1 MGFEESFLLFLPKT
15 VSRDSNAFDYSVAIP
30 IEVRI
35 PHSLHSWSN
44 LCFQIR
50 REMKPAKIAD
60 FGITEEFGYLPAH
73 APALALS
80 AGNEEW
86 DQFGRDIPKLLMGT
100 NFRSRVKA
108 LPEFNINKLNG
119 EAEIQRAMLILSYI
133 GQSYQWSEN
142 NPATVMPAN
151 LAIPWHQVGK
161 LVGRPPILSYQSYAS
176 DNWRRFDASGPIECG
191 NIGLLQCFLGGQDE
205 EWFILIHI
213 EIEKKA
219 GKALKAIED
228 AQNAVSE
235 NDADQLEVAL
245 TNLRSALAAMYEV
258 LGRMP
263 ERCDPY
269 IYFHRVRPYIF
280 GWRNN
285 PSLPDGVIYEGVD
298 EYQGVGQK
306 FRGETGA
313 QSAIIPAMD
322 AVLGIDHERDE
333 LREYLMEMRMYMP
346 PRHVAF
352 IEAVEAGPSVR
363 NFVTMAQRLSL
374 TTVFNDCVE
383 LVANFRAMHLEYAG
397 TYIHAQAQATPGN
410 PSAVGTGGTPF
421 MTYLRKHRDETKT
434 QTLP

>member
-1 MGFEESFLLFLPKT
+1 
-15 VSRDSNAFDYSVAIP
+15 
-30 IEVRI
+30 
-35 PHSLHSWSN
+35 
-44 LCFQIR
+44 
-50 REMKPAKIAD
+50 MKPAKIAD
-60 FGITEEFGYLPAH
+60 FGITEEFGYLPTYDPAH
-73 APALALS
+73 SLS

-86 DQFGRDIPKLLMGT
+86 DQFGKDLPKLLMGT

-108 LPEFNINKLNG
+108 LPKFNIEKLSG
-119 EAEIQRAMLILSYI
+119 EAEVQRAMLILSYI
-133 GQSYQWSEN
+133 GQAYQWSEN
-142 NPATVMPAN
+142 TAAHIIPSN
-151 LAIPWHQVGK
+151 LALPWYEVGK

-176 DNWRRFDASGPIECG
+176 DNWRRFDKDGDIACG

-228 AQNAVSE
+228 AQHAVLE
-235 NDADQLEVAL
+235 NDAERVEAAL
-245 TNLRSALAAMYEV
+245 IKLRNALAAMYEV

-298 EYQGVGQK
+298 EYKGVGQN

-322 AVLGIDHERDE
+322 GILGIEHERDE
-333 LREYLMEMRMYMP
+333 LREYLMEMRTYMP
-346 PRHVAF
+346 PKHVAF

-363 NFVTMAQRLSL
+363 NFAVSAKRSSL
-374 TTVFNDCVE
+374 TNVFNESVE
-383 LVANFRAMHLEYAG
+383 LVAKFRAMHLEYAG

-421 MTYLRKHRDETKT
+421 MTYLRKHRDETKV
-434 QTLP
+434 QTI

>member
-1 MGFEESFLLFLPKT
+1 
-15 VSRDSNAFDYSVAIP
+15 
-30 IEVRI
+30 
-35 PHSLHSWSN
+35 
-44 LCFQIR
+44 
-50 REMKPAKIAD
+50 MKAVKISD
-60 FGITEEFGYLPAH
+60 FGITEEFGYLPAYE
-73 APALALS
+73 PAQSLS

-86 DQFGRDIPKLLMGT
+86 DQYGKDLPKLLMGT
-100 NFRSRVKA
+100 NFRARVRA
-108 LPEFNINKLNG
+108 LPSFNVAALKG
-119 EAEIQRAMLILSYI
+119 EAEIQRAMLVLSYI
-133 GQSYQWSEN
+133 GQAYQWSEN
-142 NPATVMPAN
+142 SAATLMPSN
-151 LAIPWHQVGK
+151 LAKPWFEVGK

-176 DNWRRFDASGPIECG
+176 DNWRRFDKSGPIACG

-228 AQNAVSE
+228 AQAAVVG
-235 NDADQLEVAL
+235 NDADQVESAL
-245 TNLRSALAAMYEV
+245 TNLRASLAAMYAV
-258 LGRMP
+258 LDRMP

-298 EYQGVGQK
+298 EYKGIGQK

-322 AVLGIDHERDE
+322 GVLGIEHERDE
-333 LREYLMEMRMYMP
+333 LREYLMEMRTYMP
-346 PRHVAF
+346 PKHVAF

-363 NFVTMAQRLSL
+363 NFVISAQCSSL
-374 TTVFNDCVE
+374 TSVFNECVE

-397 TYIHAQAQATPGN
+397 RYIHAQAQATPGN

-421 MTYLRKHRDETKT
+421 MTYLRKHRDETKK
-434 QTLP
+434 QTL

>member
-1 MGFEESFLLFLPKT
+1 
-15 VSRDSNAFDYSVAIP
+15 
-30 IEVRI
+30 
-35 PHSLHSWSN
+35 
-44 LCFQIR
+44 
-50 REMKPAKIAD
+50 MKPAKIAD
-60 FGITEEFGYLPAH
+60 FGITEEFGYLPTYD
-73 APALALS
+73 PAQSLS

-86 DQFGRDIPKLLMGT
+86 DQFGKDLPKLLMGT
-100 NFRSRVKA
+100 SFRSRVKA
-108 LPEFNINKLNG
+108 LPKFNIEKLSG
-119 EAEIQRAMLILSYI
+119 EAEVQRAMLILSYI
-133 GQSYQWSEN
+133 GQAYQWSEN
-142 NPATVMPAN
+142 TAAHVMPAN
-151 LAIPWHQVGK
+151 LAMPWYEVGK

-176 DNWRRFDASGPIECG
+176 DNWRRFDKGGDIACG

-228 AQNAVSE
+228 AQHAVLE
-235 NDADQLEVAL
+235 NDAERVETAL
-245 TNLRSALAAMYEV
+245 IKLRNALAAMYEV

-298 EYQGVGQK
+298 EYKGVGQN

-322 AVLGIDHERDE
+322 GILGIEHERDE
-333 LREYLMEMRMYMP
+333 LREYLMEMRTYMP
-346 PRHVAF
+346 PKHVAF

-363 NFVTMAQRLSL
+363 NFAISAKRSSL
-374 TTVFNDCVE
+374 TNVFNESVE
-383 LVANFRAMHLEYAG
+383 LVAKFRAMHLEYAG

-421 MTYLRKHRDETKT
+421 MTYLRKHRDETKV
-434 QTLP
+434 QTI

>member
-1 MGFEESFLLFLPKT
+1 
-15 VSRDSNAFDYSVAIP
+15 
-30 IEVRI
+30 
-35 PHSLHSWSN
+35 
-44 LCFQIR
+44 
-50 REMKPAKIAD
+50 MKPAKIAD
-60 FGITEEFGYLPAH
+60 YGITEEFGYLPSYD
-73 APALALS
+73 PAQSLS

-86 DQFGRDIPKLLMGT
+86 DQFGKDLPKLLMGSD
-100 NFRSRVKA
+100 FRKRVNS
-108 LPEFNINKLNG
+108 LPKFNIDKLNG
-119 EAEIQRAMLILSYI
+119 EAEIQRAMLVLSYI
-133 GQSYQWSEN
+133 GQAYQWSDN
-142 NPATVMPAN
+142 KAATVMPQV
-151 LAIPWHQVGK
+151 LAKPWYEVGK

-176 DNWRRFDASGPIECG
+176 DNWRRFDKSGAIECG

-213 EIEKKA
+213 DIEKKA
-219 GKALKAIED
+219 GKALKAIEQAQEAVVAQD
-228 AQNAVSE
+228 AEKVEA
-235 NDADQLEVAL
+235 AL
-245 TNLRSALAAMYEV
+245 IKMRAALSSMYEV

-285 PSLPDGVIYEGVD
+285 PSLPNGVVYEGVD
-298 EYQGVGQK
+298 EYKGVGQK

-322 AVLGIDHERDE
+322 GVLGIEHEKDE
-333 LREYLMEMRMYMP
+333 LREYLMEMRTYMP
-346 PRHVAF
+346 PKHVAF

-363 NFVTMAQRLSL
+363 NFVTTIKRSSL
-374 TTVFNDCVE
+374 TQVFNDCIE

-421 MTYLRKHRDETKT
+421 MIYLRKHRDETKK
-434 QTLP
+434 QTV

>member
-1 MGFEESFLLFLPKT
+1 
-15 VSRDSNAFDYSVAIP
+15 
-30 IEVRI
+30 
-35 PHSLHSWSN
+35 
-44 LCFQIR
+44 
-50 REMKPAKIAD
+50 MKAVKISD
-60 FGITEEFGYLPAH
+60 FGITEEFGYLPAYE
-73 APALALS
+73 PAQSLS

-86 DQFGRDIPKLLMGT
+86 DQYGKDLPKLLMGT
-100 NFRSRVKA
+100 NFRARVRA
-108 LPEFNINKLNG
+108 LPSFNVAALKG
-119 EAEIQRAMLILSYI
+119 EAEIQRAMLVLSYI
-133 GQSYQWSEN
+133 GQAYQWSEN
-142 NPATVMPAN
+142 SAATLMPSN
-151 LAIPWHQVGK
+151 LAKPWFEVGK

-176 DNWRRFDASGPIECG
+176 DNWRRFDKSGPIECG

-228 AQNAVSE
+228 AQAAVVG
-235 NDADQLEVAL
+235 NDADQVENAL
-245 TNLRSALAAMYEV
+245 TNLRTALAAMYAV
-258 LGRMP
+258 LDRMP

-298 EYQGVGQK
+298 EYKGIGQK

-322 AVLGIDHERDE
+322 GVLGIEHERDE
-333 LREYLMEMRMYMP
+333 LREYLMEMRTYMP
-346 PRHVAF
+346 PQHVAF

-363 NFVTMAQRLSL
+363 NFVTSTQRSSL
-374 TTVFNDCVE
+374 TSVFNECVE
-383 LVANFRAMHLEYAG
+383 LVTNFRAMHLEYAG
-397 TYIHAQAQATPGN
+397 RYIHAQAQATPGN

-421 MTYLRKHRDETKT
+421 MTYLRKHRDETKK
-434 QTLP
+434 QTL

>member
-1 MGFEESFLLFLPKT
+1 MGFEESFLLFFPETL
-15 VSRDSNAFDYSVAIP
+15 SRDSNAFDYSVATP

-35 PHSLHSWSN
+35 PHSLHSWPH
-44 LCFQIR
+44 LCFQIGR
-50 REMKPAKIAD
+50 DMKPAKIAD

-176 DNWRRFDASGPIECG
+176 DNWRRFDAAGPIACG

-228 AQNAVSE
+228 AQSAVSKD
-235 NDADQLEVAL
+235 DADLLEVAL
-245 TNLRSALAAMYEV
+245 DNLRSALAAMYEV

-346 PRHVAF
+346 PKHVAF

-363 NFVTMAQRLSL
+363 NFVAIAKRAPL

-421 MTYLRKHRDETKT
+421 MTYLRKHRDETKK

>member
-15 VSRDSNAFDYSVAIP
+15 VSLDSNAFDYSVATP

-35 PHSLHSWSN
+35 PHSLHSWPN

-142 NPATVMPAN
+142 NPATLMPAN

-346 PRHVAF
+346 PKHVAF
-352 IEAVEAGPSVR
+352 IEAVETGPSVR
-363 NFVTMAQRLSL
+363 NFVAIAKRAPL

>member
-15 VSRDSNAFDYSVAIP
+15 VCLDSSAIDYSVATP

-35 PHSLHSWSN
+35 PHSLHSWPH

-322 AVLGIDHERDE
+322 AVLGIDHEKDE

-346 PRHVAF
+346 PKHVAF

-363 NFVTMAQRLSL
+363 NFVTIAKRASL

>member
-1 MGFEESFLLFLPKT
+1 
-15 VSRDSNAFDYSVAIP
+15 
-30 IEVRI
+30 
-35 PHSLHSWSN
+35 
-44 LCFQIR
+44 
-50 REMKPAKIAD
+50 MKPAKIAD

-108 LPEFNINKLNG
+108 LPEFNIDKLNG

-142 NPATVMPAN
+142 SPATVIPAN

-228 AQNAVSE
+228 AQSAVSKD
-235 NDADQLEVAL
+235 DADQLEVAL

-285 PSLPDGVIYEGVD
+285 PSLPNGVIYEGVD

-333 LREYLMEMRMYMP
+333 LREYLMEMRIYMP

-352 IEAVEAGPSVR
+352 MEAVETGPSVR
-363 NFVTMAQRLSL
+363 NFVSMAKRASL
-374 TTVFNDCVE
+374 TAVFNDCVE

-421 MTYLRKHRDETKT
+421 MTYLRKHRDETKI

>member
-1 MGFEESFLLFLPKT
+1 
-15 VSRDSNAFDYSVAIP
+15 
-30 IEVRI
+30 
-35 PHSLHSWSN
+35 
-44 LCFQIR
+44 
-50 REMKPAKIAD
+50 MKPAKIAD
-60 FGITEEFGYLPAH
+60 YGITEEFGYLPSYD
-73 APALALS
+73 PAQSLS

-86 DQFGRDIPKLLMGT
+86 DQFGKDLPKLLMGSD
-100 NFRSRVKA
+100 FRKRVNS
-108 LPEFNINKLNG
+108 LPKFNVDKLNG
-119 EAEIQRAMLILSYI
+119 EAEIQRAMLVLSYI
-133 GQSYQWSEN
+133 GQAYQWSDN
-142 NPATVMPAN
+142 KAATVMPQV
-151 LAIPWHQVGK
+151 LAKPWYEVGK

-176 DNWRRFDASGPIECG
+176 DNWRRFDKSGAIECG

-213 EIEKKA
+213 DIEKKA
-219 GKALKAIED
+219 GKALKAIEQAQEAVVAQD
-228 AQNAVSE
+228 AEKVEA
-235 NDADQLEVAL
+235 AL
-245 TNLRSALAAMYEV
+245 IKMRAALSSMYEV

-285 PSLPDGVIYEGVD
+285 PSLPDGVVYEGVD
-298 EYQGVGQK
+298 EYKGVGQK

-322 AVLGIDHERDE
+322 GVLGIEHEKDE
-333 LREYLMEMRMYMP
+333 LREYLMEMRTYMP
-346 PRHVAF
+346 PKHVAF

-363 NFVTMAQRLSL
+363 NFVTTIKRSSL
-374 TTVFNDCVE
+374 TQVFNDCIE

-421 MTYLRKHRDETKT
+421 MIYLRKHRDETKK
-434 QTLP
+434 QTV

>member
-1 MGFEESFLLFLPKT
+1 
-15 VSRDSNAFDYSVAIP
+15 
-30 IEVRI
+30 
-35 PHSLHSWSN
+35 
-44 LCFQIR
+44 
-50 REMKPAKIAD
+50 MKAVKISD
-60 FGITEEFGYLPAH
+60 FGITEEFGYLPAYE
-73 APALALS
+73 PAQSLS

-86 DQFGRDIPKLLMGT
+86 DQYGKDLPKLLMGT
-100 NFRSRVKA
+100 NFRARVRA
-108 LPEFNINKLNG
+108 LPSFNVAALKG
-119 EAEIQRAMLILSYI
+119 EAEIQRAMLVLSYI
-133 GQSYQWSEN
+133 GQAYQWSEN
-142 NPATVMPAN
+142 SAATLMPSN
-151 LAIPWHQVGK
+151 LAKPWFEVGK

-176 DNWRRFDASGPIECG
+176 DNWRRFDKSGPIACG

-228 AQNAVSE
+228 AQAAVVG
-235 NDADQLEVAL
+235 NDADQVENAL
-245 TNLRSALAAMYEV
+245 TNLRTALAAMYAV
-258 LGRMP
+258 LDRMP

-298 EYQGVGQK
+298 EYKGIGQK

-322 AVLGIDHERDE
+322 GVLGIEHERDE
-333 LREYLMEMRMYMP
+333 LREYLMEMRTYMP
-346 PRHVAF
+346 PKHVAF

-363 NFVTMAQRLSL
+363 NFVISAQRSSL
-374 TTVFNDCVE
+374 TSVFNECVE

-397 TYIHAQAQATPGN
+397 RYIHAQAQATPGN

-421 MTYLRKHRDETKT
+421 MTYLRKHRDETKK
-434 QTLP
+434 QTL

>member
-1 MGFEESFLLFLPKT
+1 M
-15 VSRDSNAFDYSVAIP
+15 RSV
-30 IEVRI
+30 
-35 PHSLHSWSN
+35 
-44 LCFQIR
+44 
-50 REMKPAKIAD
+50 KISD
-60 FGITEEFGYLPAH
+60 FGITEEFGYLPAYE
-73 APALALS
+73 PAQSLS

-86 DQFGRDIPKLLMGT
+86 DQCGKDLPKLLMGT
-100 NFRSRVKA
+100 NFRARIRA
-108 LPEFNINKLNG
+108 LPSFNVAALKG
-119 EAEIQRAMLILSYI
+119 EAEIQRAMLVLSYI
-133 GQSYQWSEN
+133 GQAYQWSESSAAMLI
-142 NPATVMPAN
+142 PSN
-151 LAIPWHQVGK
+151 LAKPWYEVGR

-176 DNWRRFDASGPIECG
+176 DNWRRFDKSGPIECG

-228 AQNAVSE
+228 AQAAVVG
-235 NDADQLEVAL
+235 NDADQVESAV
-245 TNLRSALAAMYEV
+245 TNLRTSLAAMYAV
-258 LGRMP
+258 LDRMP

-298 EYQGVGQK
+298 EYKGIGQK

-322 AVLGIDHERDE
+322 GVLGIEHERDE
-333 LREYLMEMRMYMP
+333 LREYLMEMRTYMP
-346 PRHVAF
+346 PKHVAF

-363 NFVTMAQRLSL
+363 SFVTSAQRSSL
-374 TTVFNDCVE
+374 TSVFNECVE

-397 TYIHAQAQATPGN
+397 RYIHTQAQATPGN

-421 MTYLRKHRDETKT
+421 MTYLRKHRDETKK
-434 QTLP
+434 QTL